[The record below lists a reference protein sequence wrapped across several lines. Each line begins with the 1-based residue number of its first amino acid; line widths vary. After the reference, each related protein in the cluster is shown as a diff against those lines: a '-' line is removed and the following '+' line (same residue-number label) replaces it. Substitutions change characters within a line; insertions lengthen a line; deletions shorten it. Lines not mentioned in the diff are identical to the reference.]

1 MSIKRFFRKEPVV
14 STVVTAGTLNIL
26 LGMMEGQALLAFL
39 GVLAVSGALSLRGW
53 QRYLRPVDLPEQSPI
68 RYLPDQP
75 SRPPMPMIELSSRR
89 DSAPPE

>member
-1 MSIKRFFRKEPVV
+1 MSIKRFFRKEPVA
-14 STVVTAGTLNIL
+14 STVVTAGTVNIL

-53 QRYLRPVDLPEQSPI
+53 QRYLRPIDLPERSPI

-75 SRPPMPMIELSSRR
+75 SHPPLPIIELPSRR
-89 DSAPPE
+89 DSTPE